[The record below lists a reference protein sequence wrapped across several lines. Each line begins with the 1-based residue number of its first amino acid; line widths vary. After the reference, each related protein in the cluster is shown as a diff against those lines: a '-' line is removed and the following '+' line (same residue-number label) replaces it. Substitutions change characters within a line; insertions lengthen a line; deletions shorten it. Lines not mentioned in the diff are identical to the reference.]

1 MGCIRIRRDCMPD
14 ATVYAITP
22 YVQYYTYRFLH
33 RVHKN
38 KGNFM
43 TDCKINE
50 SPSTLDRF
58 TVNVQ

>member
-1 MGCIRIRRDCMPD
+1 MTFRCDVSLIFFAGIRRDCMPD

-38 KGNFM
+38 KGN
-43 TDCKINE
+43 
-50 SPSTLDRF
+50 LYVHHR
-58 TVNVQ
+58 